1 MKVGRQYAGSIYIY
15 HNQMIR
21 YAMNQEEEEEAIY
34 RVSQKEMIHGIH
46 HLGHALRLKR

>member
-21 YAMNQEEEEEAIY
+21 YAMNQEEEEAIY
-34 RVSQKEMIHGIH
+34 RVSQKEMIHGIL
-46 HLGHALRLKR
+46 HLSHALSLKR